1 MTLGQRLRQARQE
14 AGLSQRQLCGDQI
27 TRNMLS
33 QIENGSA
40 NPSMETLRYFAARLG
55 KPVGYFLEEAAASPN
70 QQIMAQARTAQ
81 GAERLQLLQAYQAPD
96 DTFDWERWLLE
107 ALCCMDLAE
116 QAIGEEQNGYAWEL
130 LEQAE
135 RAGGKTPYYTKELAR
150 RNALLRFAIHPEQ
163 AQALEKCFPLDMQEL
178 YLHAKA
184 ALDRSDAQLCGRLLD
199 AAPQDAPLWQFL
211 RAESY
216 LAQGHYENAVQ
227 HYLKAGEQQRVY
239 PKLELCY
246 RELGDYRMA
255 YHYACLRAG
264 SAEHAEET
272 NYK

>member
-33 QIENGSA
+33 QIENGIA
-40 NPSMETLRYFAARLG
+40 NPSMDTLRYFAARLG

-70 QQIMAQARTAQ
+70 QQIMARAREAQ
-81 GAERLQLLQAYQAPD
+81 GMQRLQILQEYQAPD
-96 DTFDWERWLLE
+96 DAFDWERWLLE

-116 QAIGEEQNGYAWEL
+116 QAVGEKHNGYALEL
-130 LEQAE
+130 LERAE
-135 RAGGKTPYYTKELAR
+135 RAGGRTPYYTKELAR
-150 RNALLRFAIHPEQ
+150 RNTLLRFAIHPEQ
-163 AQALEKCFPLDMQEL
+163 AQALEARLPLNMQEL

-184 ALDRSDAQLCGRLLD
+184 ALDRGDALLCGRLLD
-199 AAPQDAPLWQFL
+199 VAPQSAPLWQFL
-211 RAESY
+211 RAEAY
-216 LAQGHYENAVQ
+216 LAQGDYADAVQ
-227 HYLKAGEQQRVY
+227 HYLQAGDQQGVY

-264 SAEHAEET
+264 SAEYAEGT
-272 NYK
+272 HYK